1 MMNVGYNGS
10 NLDKNKQIIAVGSN
24 IYRASEWI
32 WNKKSSRYVNRK
44 EIYNDWFD
52 KNQNN
57 GGAFGKDL
65 VLSLI

>member
-1 MMNVGYNGS
+1 MMSVGYNGS

-44 EIYNDWFD
+44 EFYNNWFD

-57 GGAFGKDL
+57 GGAFGKNL